1 MLLTAFQANVSIRIN
16 NNNNVFYETDTFT
29 RFYCQVC
36 FSAPSKQRD
45 SPTMNVPIRR
55 RMPQSLKN
63 ILTDLSPTDPWA
75 ETEPGAVGR
84 DGIML
89 PRRGQEELLLPSKT
103 PEETVLEGRNA
114 RSTVCMMCQSEPSCY
129 TCPRC
134 NLHYCSLACYRSP
147 DHAACSESFYKESVL
162 KELKD
167 MGTTER
173 EGRRKMQDML
183 LSLRQKAERTD
194 GGMES
199 LLKESGVVSDDEDVE
214 TAGKVQ
220 VMELLS
226 RLAELQQS
234 EEENSAEIEG
244 VLRRLEEVG
253 GGGGGESR
261 PGDRDE
267 DAESIEDEPDLAER
281 VSGLDIDKLSEEE
294 LWELL
299 SGKEKATFMSLVKD
313 GGVARL
319 VPPWKPWWEEHEQQG
334 RALIEMLE
342 EKICKEGT
350 DNSAAAH
357 KLGAEDNVKLSQE
370 RKTLSKSEKK
380 IKRVKGEKQTS
391 KDKESSA
398 VPSVPPV
405 SDKIPTLSSLCVK
418 PSPLICFGLVNALY
432 AYAFSLCLLN
442 NDTDTLMFEF
452 CDMVLAL
459 SEGLNSSR
467 VFSSIQEAIESGESR
482 VYGEG
487 YLDKEDQLAPSRALE
502 AVAHITTGRNVK
514 DPAGYCLAAFSQLR
528 SVLSKARKSLS
539 KDGEE
544 RERRQKY
551 FLASKKCEFF
561 QAWIMENAHQIQAL
575 AMELWNE
582 HGKRQCVRSNME
594 KTMTVVT
601 DSLKKEKNKS
611 SVQAIEELS

>member
-1 MLLTAFQANVSIRIN
+1 MN
-16 NNNNVFYETDTFT
+16 
-29 RFYCQVC
+29 
-36 FSAPSKQRD
+36 AP
-45 SPTMNVPIRR
+45 MRR

-63 ILTDLSPTDPWA
+63 ILTDISRKDQWA
-75 ETEPGAVGR
+75 ETESDAVGR

-89 PRRGQEELLLPSKT
+89 PRRGQEEPLLPSKT

-114 RSTVCMMCQSEPSCY
+114 RSTICMMCQSEPSCY

-147 DHAACSESFYKESVL
+147 DHSVCSESFYRESVL

-173 EGRRKMQDML
+173 EGRKKMQDML

-199 LLKESGVVSDDEDVE
+199 LLKESGIVSDDEDVE
-214 TAGKVQ
+214 TAEKVQ

-234 EEENSAEIEG
+234 EEENSTEIEG
-244 VLRRLEEVG
+244 ILRRLEEVG
-253 GGGGGESR
+253 GGGEPR
-261 PGDRDE
+261 PGDRGE
-267 DAESIEDEPDLAER
+267 DAESIEGELDLAER
-281 VSGLDIDKLSEEE
+281 FSGLDIDKLSEEE

-299 SGKEKATFMSLVKD
+299 SSKEKATFMSLVKD

-334 RALIEMLE
+334 RALIEMLDE
-342 EKICKEGT
+342 LICKVGT
-350 DNSAAAH
+350 DNSTTAE
-357 KLGAEDNVKLSQE
+357 KLGIDDKVKLSQE
-370 RKTLSKSEKK
+370 RKTLSKSTEK
-380 IKRVKGEKQTS
+380 IKRVKGEKQTG

-398 VPSVPPV
+398 VPSVPPI

-418 PSPLICFGLVNALY
+418 PSPLVCFGLVNALY

-467 VFSSIQEAIESGESR
+467 VFSSIQEAVESGESR

-502 AVAHITTGRNVK
+502 AVAHIMTGRNVK

-528 SVLSKARKSLS
+528 LVLSKARKCLS

-544 RERRQKY
+544 SERRQKY
-551 FLASKKCEFF
+551 FLANKKCEFF
-561 QAWIMENAHQIQAL
+561 QAWILENAHQIQAL

-582 HGKRQCVRSNME
+582 HSKRQCVRSNME
-594 KTMTVVT
+594 KTKTLVT
-601 DSLKKEKNKS
+601 DNLKKEKNKS
-611 SVQAIEELS
+611 SVKAIEELS

>member
-1 MLLTAFQANVSIRIN
+1 
-16 NNNNVFYETDTFT
+16 
-29 RFYCQVC
+29 
-36 FSAPSKQRD
+36 
-45 SPTMNVPIRR
+45 MNAPIRR

-63 ILTDLSPTDPWA
+63 ILTDISRKDQWA
-75 ETEPGAVGR
+75 ETESDAVDR

-114 RSTVCMMCQSEPSCY
+114 RTTICMMCQSEPSCY

-147 DHAACSESFYKESVL
+147 DHSVCSESFYKESVL

-173 EGRRKMQDML
+173 EGRKKMQDML

-199 LLKESGVVSDDEDVE
+199 LLKESGIVSDDEDVE
-214 TAGKVQ
+214 TAEKVQ

-234 EEENSAEIEG
+234 EEENSTEIEG
-244 VLRRLEEVG
+244 ILRRLEEVG
-253 GGGGGESR
+253 GGGEPR
-261 PGDRDE
+261 PGDRGE
-267 DAESIEDEPDLAER
+267 DAESIEDELDLAER
-281 VSGLDIDKLSEEE
+281 FSGLDIDKLSEEE

-299 SGKEKATFMSLVKD
+299 SSKEKATFMSLVKD

-334 RALIEMLE
+334 RALIEMLDE
-342 EKICKEGT
+342 RICKVGT
-350 DNSAAAH
+350 DNSTTAE
-357 KLGAEDNVKLSQE
+357 KLGTDDKGKLSQE
-370 RKTLSKSEKK
+370 RKTLSKSTEK
-380 IKRVKGEKQTS
+380 IKRVKGEKQTG

-398 VPSVPPV
+398 VPRVPPI

-418 PSPLICFGLVNALY
+418 PSPLVCFGLVNALY

-467 VFSSIQEAIESGESR
+467 VFSSIHEAVESGESR
-482 VYGEG
+482 VYAEG

-502 AVAHITTGRNVK
+502 AVAHIMTGRNVK

-544 RERRQKY
+544 SERRQKY
-551 FLASKKCEFF
+551 FLANKKCEFF
-561 QAWIMENAHQIQAL
+561 QAWILENAHQIQAL

-582 HGKRQCVRSNME
+582 HSKRQCVRSNME
-594 KTMTVVT
+594 KTKAVVT
-601 DSLKKEKNKS
+601 DNLKKEKNKS
-611 SVQAIEELS
+611 SVKAIEELS

>member
-1 MLLTAFQANVSIRIN
+1 M
-16 NNNNVFYETDTFT
+16 
-29 RFYCQVC
+29 
-36 FSAPSKQRD
+36 SA
-45 SPTMNVPIRR
+45 PIRR

-63 ILTDLSPTDPWA
+63 ILTDISPKNQWT
-75 ETEPGAVGR
+75 ETESDAVSR

-89 PRRGQEELLLPSKT
+89 PRRGQKELLLPSKT
-103 PEETVLEGRNA
+103 PEEVEKTVLEGCDT
-114 RSTVCMMCQSEPSCY
+114 RSTTCMMCKAEPSCY

-134 NLHYCSLACYRSP
+134 NLHYCSLACYQSP
-147 DHAACSESFYKESVL
+147 DHSVCSETFYKESVL

-167 MGTTER
+167 MGTAES
-173 EGRRKMQDML
+173 EGRKKMQDML
-183 LSLRQKAERTD
+183 LSLRQKADRMD

-199 LLKESGVVSDDEDVE
+199 WLKESGIVSDDEDEGQVE
-214 TAGKVQ
+214 TAEKVQ

-234 EEENSAEIEG
+234 EEENSTEIEG
-244 VLRRLEEVG
+244 ILRRLEEIG
-253 GGGGGESR
+253 EGGEPR
-261 PGDRDE
+261 PGDIDE
-267 DAESIEDEPDLAER
+267 DAESIEHELDLAER
-281 VSGLDIDKLSEEE
+281 FSGLDIDKLSEEE

-299 SGKEKATFMSLVKD
+299 SSKEKATFMSLVKD

-319 VPPWKPWWEEHEQQG
+319 VPPWKPWWEEHEQEG
-334 RALIEMLE
+334 RALIEMLD
-342 EKICKEGT
+342 EKICKVVT
-350 DNSAAAH
+350 DNSTAAD
-357 KLGAEDNVKLSQE
+357 KLGTDDKVKLLQE
-370 RKTLSKSEKK
+370 RKNLSKSEKK
-380 IKRVKGEKQTS
+380 IIRVKREKQTS

-398 VPSVPPV
+398 VPNVPPI
-405 SDKIPTLSSLCVK
+405 SDKIPTLSSLCVN

-432 AYAFSLCLLN
+432 AYAFSLCLVN

-467 VFSSIQEAIESGESR
+467 VFSSIQEAIESGESH

-502 AVAHITTGRNVK
+502 AVAHIMTGRNVK

-544 RERRQKY
+544 RERRKKY
-551 FLASKKCEFF
+551 FLANKKCEFF
-561 QAWIMENAHQIQAL
+561 QAWIMENAHQIEAL

-582 HGKRQCVRSNME
+582 HSKRQCVRRNME
-594 KTMTVVT
+594 KTKTLVS

-611 SVQAIEELS
+611 SVKAIEELG